1 MRLWP
6 QRHKPETRASTQ
18 DYVDAVLQAREFGF
32 LQTTMG
38 TINEEQ
44 VTGSYASLV
53 KSSGPVFALTLA
65 RMQVF
70 SQARFQWTRF
80 KGGTRGDL
88 FGSPDLRILEHP
100 WAGGTTADL
109 LARMEMDVTTS
120 GNAFIRR
127 LRPARALDRLVR
139 LRPEWVHV
147 ILGSNEDTEHP
158 ADASDVEVVG
168 YAYLPPYRSSE
179 RAELLDLSEVAHY
192 APYPDPDFVF
202 IGMSWITPVVRE
214 VFGDNLMVDH
224 KRAFLRNAATPN
236 MVIKF
241 DTNTT
246 VDQVKAFKELFEEEH
261 EGAWNAYKTLFLGGG
276 ADVSPVGANFQQLSF
291 AEVQGKAESR
301 LASAAGVPPSWVG
314 FSEGLEGSALNAGNF
329 NSARRRFSDGT
340 MAHLWA
346 NASASLQSIMTT
358 PDSGAWLYADTSS
371 AAFMREDAADL
382 AGIQQKQAGTIRT
395 LVDGGFT
402 AESAVAAVQNNDWSQ
417 LAHTGLTSVQL
428 LPPSDGQEPD
438 PDMKSVSATKG
449 AGA

>member
-6 QRHKPETRASTQ
+6 SRGKPETRGTTQ
-18 DYVDAVLQAREFGF
+18 DYVDAVLQAREFGY

-38 TINEEQ
+38 TLNEEQ
-44 VTGSYASLV
+44 VTGSYAGLV

-80 KGGTRGDL
+80 NGGTRGDL

-127 LRPARALDRLVR
+127 LRPPNTLDRLVR
-139 LRPEWVHV
+139 LRPEWVKV
-147 ILGSNEDTEHP
+147 ILGSNEDDDHP
-158 ADASDVEVVG
+158 ADAADVEVVG
-168 YAYLPPYRSSE
+168 YAYLPPYKSSE
-179 RAELLDLSEVAHY
+179 KAVILELDECAHY
-192 APYPDPDFVF
+192 APYPDPDFIF

-241 DTNTT
+241 DANTT
-246 VDQVKAFKELFEEEH
+246 VEQIKTFRELFEQGH
-261 EGAWNAYKTLFLGGG
+261 EGAWNAYKTLYLGGG
-276 ADVSPVGANFQQLSF
+276 ADVSPVGANFQQLTF

-329 NSARRRFSDGT
+329 GSARRRFSDGT
-340 MAHLWA
+340 MQHLWT
-346 NASASLQSIMTT
+346 NGSTSLQPIMTPPDRGASL
-358 PDSGAWLYADTSS
+358 WFDTSS
-371 AAFMREDAADL
+371 AAFMREDAKDL
-382 AGIQQKQAGTIRT
+382 AAIQQQQAETIT
-395 LVDGGFT
+395 ALVRDGFT
-402 AESAVAAVQNNDWSQ
+402 AESSVKAVLDNDWSQ
-417 LAHTGLTSVQL
+417 LVHTGLTSVQL
-428 LPPSDGQEPD
+428 QPPSNGQEPD
-438 PDMKSVSATKG
+438 PELEDGTKTG
-449 AGA
+449 EGT